1 MARRKRMRYDP
12 PSQQK
17 RRRRPAATGADQIF
31 LSRRMLVAK
40 AGVIAAFSALATRLG
55 YLQLAKGETYKRQA
69 ENNVIKPETL
79 PPPRGVIRDRKG
91 RILAQN
97 RRAWEVR
104 LISGNLPDKDDEP
117 EARRRVLDMLISAL
131 QLEDVLVIK
140 PRAVPVGSKP
150 TVYRRVATMMDY
162 DEETAAE
169 MIDEWNDLDESTLIL
184 VTKLTIDD
192 AALFRAVGANL
203 PGVQV
208 MNEVDYLVENSWADQ
223 VPIIVKTDVPR
234 EIALKLEANSTYLPG
249 VEIDDSSLA
258 REYLGGEVMSHVLGY
273 MRPIDK
279 ASLDDLRNRDENNRK
294 IYGATDFIGQ
304 EGLERALEAD
314 LRGTKGRRL
323 VEINAAGVV
332 MRTVPRSE
340 QPAAPGQNLRLA
352 IDLEMQNAT
361 GKVLERAI
369 QAAAEGKRKANE
381 KRVSERKPEWKIPNA
396 GSAVAFDPR
405 TGEVLAM
412 VSYPYYDNQLFVTG
426 ISGRKWKEYTN
437 PSRGNAFLNRATGE
451 LYPPGSTFKIFLA
464 ASALH
469 HGSLKPEKTHV
480 CRGALR
486 VPNTWDLS
494 KGSNFACWVGWDGQ
508 EHAELDLYGAIAQS
522 CDVYFY
528 NVAQQYAKEAE
539 AFDPVFY
546 YDWNLVKGKVVN
558 DEKHNFEGL
567 GIDKLAKD
575 MQTRFWFGRPTGIE
589 IQEAAGRFPDPEWK
603 RENLDGEGWA
613 VGDTLNVSIGQGESQ
628 VTPLQLALNTASIAT
643 DGVFRKPHLVLEKT
657 GPDGVARAVEPEEI
671 GRLGLEKA
679 HIDVVKEGMR
689 RVCHEPGGT
698 AFRTKRDDP
707 KTTKWPLTNPQGEKE
722 IQIAGKTGT
731 AEFGEPDK
739 LGARDTH
746 AWFTC
751 FAPLDNPEIAV
762 SVVIEAGGE
771 GATFAVPVA
780 DEMMRAWFELNGQ
793 RKRGTVLSKE
803 PLPVPE

>member
-1 MARRKRMRYDP
+1 MARHKRMRYDP

-17 RRRRPAATGADQIF
+17 RRRRPAITGADQIF

-40 AGVIAAFSALATRLG
+40 AGVVAAFSALATRLG
-55 YLQLAKGETYKRQA
+55 YLQLAEGEKFKAQA
-69 ENNVIKPETL
+69 KNNVLKPETL
-79 PPPRGVIRDRKG
+79 APPRGIIRDRRG
-91 RILAQN
+91 RVLAQN
-97 RRAWEVR
+97 RRAWEIR
-104 LISGNLPDKDDEP
+104 LIPGDLPDKDEEP
-117 EARRRVLDMLISAL
+117 GARRRVLDMLISAL

-150 TVYRRVATMMDY
+150 TVYRRVTTMMGY
-162 DEETAAE
+162 DEQTAAE
-169 MIDEWNDLDESTLIL
+169 MIDGWNDLDESTLIL

-192 AALFRAVGANL
+192 AARFRAAGANL

-208 MNEVDYLVENSWADQ
+208 MSEVDYVVENSWADR
-223 VPIIVKTDVPR
+223 VPIVVKADVPR

-279 ASLDDLRNRDENNRK
+279 ASLDDLRNRDEKNRK

-304 EGLERALEAD
+304 EGLERALEGD
-314 LRGTKGRRL
+314 LRGTKGLRT

-332 MRTVPRSE
+332 LRMVPGSE
-340 QPAAPGQNLRLA
+340 RPAEAGQNLRLT

-361 GKVLERAI
+361 AKALEKAI
-369 QAAAEGKRKANE
+369 QAAADGKRKANE
-381 KRVSERKPEWKIPNA
+381 KRVQERKPEWRVPNA
-396 GSAVAFDPR
+396 GSAVAYDPR

-437 PSRGNAFLNRATGE
+437 PARGNAFLNRATGE

-469 HGSLKPEKTHV
+469 HGSLKPEDTRT

-486 VPNTWDLS
+486 VPYTWDLS
-494 KGSNFACWVGWDGQ
+494 KGSNHACWVGWNNQ
-508 EHAELDLYGAIAQS
+508 EHAELDLYEAIAQS

-528 NVAQQYAKEAE
+528 NVAEEYSKIPE
-539 AFDPVFY
+539 AFDPTFY
-546 YDWNLVKGKVVN
+546 YDWDLLKRKVVSE
-558 DEKHNFEGL
+558 EKHVFEGL

-589 IQEAAGRFPDPEWK
+589 IQEAAGLFPDPEWK
-603 RENLDGEGWA
+603 RENLEGEGWA
-613 VGDTLNVSIGQGESQ
+613 TGDTLNVSIGQGETQ
-628 VTPLQLALNTASIAT
+628 VTPLQLALNTGSIAT

-671 GRLGLEKA
+671 GRLGLDQA
-679 HIDVVKEGMR
+679 HLDVVKEGMR

-698 AFRTKRDDP
+698 AYRTKRDDP
-707 KTTKWPLTNPQGEKE
+707 KTTKWPLTNPRGEDE
-722 IQIAGKTGT
+722 ILIAGKTGT
-731 AEFGEPDK
+731 AEFGEPDD

-751 FAPLDNPEIAV
+751 YAPMNKPEIAV

-780 DEMMRAWFELNGQ
+780 DEMMRAWFELSGTRQ
-793 RKRGTVLSKE
+793 RGTVLSKE